1 MSKTIKL
8 NQMENKITAEE
19 LKLVQENQGKMNQAL
34 SQVGVLEAQK
44 HGLMGHIQELNK
56 EVEDNKKV
64 LEEKYGAI
72 SINLQDGSF
81 EEIKKEEEVEVA
93 EVIEE

>member
-1 MSKTIKL
+1 MKTIKL

-19 LKLVQENQGKMNQAL
+19 LKLVQENQGKMTQAL
-34 SQVGVLEAQK
+34 SQVGVLETQK
-44 HGLMGHIQELNK
+44 YGLIAHIQELNK

-72 SINLQDGSF
+72 SINLEDGSF
-81 EEIKKEEEVEVA
+81 EEIKKEEVEA
-93 EVIEE
+93 

>member
-19 LKLVQENQGKMNQAL
+19 LKLVQENQGKMTQAL
-34 SQVGVLEAQK
+34 SQVGVLETQK
-44 HGLMGHIQELNK
+44 YGLIAHIQELNK

-72 SINLQDGSF
+72 SINLEDGSF
-81 EEIKKEEEVEVA
+81 EEIKKEEVEA
-93 EVIEE
+93 

>member
-19 LKLVQENQGKMNQAL
+19 LKLVQENQGKMTQAL

-44 HGLMGHIQELNK
+44 YGLLSHVQELNK

-72 SINLQDGSF
+72 SINLEDGSF
-81 EEIKKEEEVEVA
+81 EDIKKEEE
-93 EVIEE
+93 

>member
-1 MSKTIKL
+1 MKTIKL

-19 LKLVQENQGKMNQAL
+19 LKLVQENQGKMTQAL
-34 SQVGVLEAQK
+34 SQVGVLETQK
-44 HGLMGHIQELNK
+44 YGLIAHIQELNK

-72 SINLQDGSF
+72 SINLEDGSF
-81 EEIKKEEEVEVA
+81 EEIKKEEEVEA
-93 EVIEE
+93 

>member
-8 NQMENKITAEE
+8 NQMDNKITAEE

-34 SQVGVLEAQK
+34 NQVGVLEAQK
-44 HGLMGHIQELNK
+44 HGLLGYVQEVNK
-56 EVEDNKKV
+56 EVEDNKKI

-72 SINLQDGSF
+72 SINLEDGSF
-81 EEIKKEEEVEVA
+81 TEITEEVKE
-93 EVIEE
+93 

>member
-1 MSKTIKL
+1 MKTIKL

-19 LKLVQENQGKMNQAL
+19 LKLVQENQGKMTQAL
-34 SQVGVLEAQK
+34 SQVGVLETQK
-44 HGLMGHIQELNK
+44 YGLIAHIQELNK

-72 SINLQDGSF
+72 SINLEDGSF
-81 EEIKKEEEVEVA
+81 EEIKKEEE
-93 EVIEE
+93 

>member
-19 LKLVQENQGKMNQAL
+19 LKLVQENQGKMTQAL

-44 HGLMGHIQELNK
+44 YGLLSHIQELNK
-56 EVEDNKKV
+56 EVEENKKV
-64 LEEKYGAI
+64 LQEIQYGAI
-72 SINLQDGSF
+72 SVNLEDGSF
-81 EEIKKEEEVEVA
+81 KNIKKEEE
-93 EVIEE
+93 

>member
-1 MSKTIKL
+1 MKTIKL

-19 LKLVQENQGKMNQAL
+19 LKLVQENQGKMSQAL
-34 SQVGVLEAQK
+34 SQVGVLETQK
-44 HGLMGHIQELNK
+44 YGLIAHIQELNK

-72 SINLQDGSF
+72 SINLEDGSF
-81 EEIKKEEEVEVA
+81 EEIKKEEVEA
-93 EVIEE
+93 

>member
-8 NQMENKITAEE
+8 NQMDFNITEEE

-44 HGLMGHIQELNK
+44 YGLLGYVQQLNK

-64 LEEKYGAI
+64 LEEKYGAV
-72 SINLQDGSF
+72 SINLEDGSYT
-81 EEIKKEEEVEVA
+81 EITEEVK
-93 EVIEE
+93 

>member
-8 NQMENKITAEE
+8 NQMDNKITAEE

-34 SQVGVLEAQK
+34 NQVGVLEAQK
-44 HGLMGHIQELNK
+44 HGLLGYVQEVNK

-72 SINLQDGSF
+72 SINLEDGSF
-81 EEIKKEEEVEVA
+81 KDIKKEEEVEVA

>member
-8 NQMENKITAEE
+8 NQMDFKITEEE

-44 HGLMGHIQELNK
+44 YGLLGYVQEINK

-64 LEEKYGAI
+64 LEEKYGAV
-72 SINLQDGSF
+72 SINLEDGSYT
-81 EEIKKEEEVEVA
+81 EITEEVK
-93 EVIEE
+93 

>member
-1 MSKTIKL
+1 MKTIKL

-19 LKLVQENQGKMNQAL
+19 LKLIQENQGKMTQAL

-44 HGLMGHIQELNK
+44 HGLLIAQIQEFNK

-72 SINLQDGSF
+72 SINLEDGSF
-81 EEIKKEEEVEVA
+81 EEIKKEQVEA
-93 EVIEE
+93 

>member
-8 NQMENKITAEE
+8 NQMEFKITEEE
-19 LKLVQENQGKMNQAL
+19 LKTVRENQGKMNQAL
-34 SQVGVLEAQK
+34 NQVGVLEAQK
-44 HGLMGHIQELNK
+44 YGLLGYVQEINK

-72 SINLQDGSF
+72 SINLEDGSYTT
-81 EEIKKEEEVEVA
+81 ITEEVK
-93 EVIEE
+93 

>member
-1 MSKTIKL
+1 MKTIKL

-19 LKLVQENQGKMNQAL
+19 LKLVQENQGKMSQAL

-44 HGLMGHIQELNK
+44 YGLIAHIQELNK

-72 SINLQDGSF
+72 SINLEDGSF
-81 EEIKKEEEVEVA
+81 EEIKKEEE
-93 EVIEE
+93 

>member
-8 NQMENKITAEE
+8 NQMENKITKEE
-19 LKLVQENQGKMNQAL
+19 LKTVQENQTKMNQAL
-34 SQVGVLEAQK
+34 NQVGVLEAQK
-44 HGLMGHIQELNK
+44 YSLLAYVQEVNK

-72 SINLQDGSF
+72 SINLEDGSYKDIEKEDKGDEF
-81 EEIKKEEEVEVA
+81 EEVK
-93 EVIEE
+93 

>member
-8 NQMENKITAEE
+8 NQMEFKITEEE
-19 LKLVQENQGKMNQAL
+19 LKTVRENQGKMNQAL
-34 SQVGVLEAQK
+34 NQVGVLEAQK
-44 HGLMGHIQELNK
+44 YGLLGYVQEINK

-72 SINLQDGSF
+72 SINLEDGSYTA
-81 EEIKKEEEVEVA
+81 ITEEVK
-93 EVIEE
+93 

>member
-1 MSKTIKL
+1 
-8 NQMENKITAEE
+8 MENKITAEE

-44 HGLMGHIQELNK
+44 YGLMGHIQELNK

-64 LEEKYGAI
+64 LEGKYGAI
-72 SINLQDGSF
+72 SINLHDGSF
-81 EEIKKEEEVEVA
+81 EEIKEEVEAA
-93 EVIEE
+93 EVIE